1 MRTNE
6 NLMLAVQLLTSKAAQ
21 SVAQNTG
28 TSDGAEFRKL
38 MSEKYQDTSAQAADG
53 VSQAPSAAREQDS
66 ADEEL
71 RQEVAAAMTALA
83 GTAIQPQIVTEE
95 VLPQQE
101 TAVRAVTL
109 PTGQVQEMMP
119 ETVHSQ
125 EQTGQAVFTAV
136 RMDTD
141 PQQARQTQA
150 PTQQYPET
158 CPAE

>member
-6 NLMLAVQLLTSKAAQ
+6 NLMLTVQLLTSKAAQ
-21 SVAQNTG
+21 SMAQYTG
-28 TSDGAEFRKL
+28 TSGGAEFRKL

-53 VSQAPSAAREQDS
+53 VSQAPIAAREQDS

-101 TAVRAVTL
+101 TAVRTVTL
-109 PTGQVQEMMP
+109 PT
-119 ETVHSQ
+119 
-125 EQTGQAVFTAV
+125 
-136 RMDTD
+136 
-141 PQQARQTQA
+141 
-150 PTQQYPET
+150 
-158 CPAE
+158 